1 MFDSKTDKTSILLE
15 FCKNEHDGGSSSSST
30 EVVWGSCLP
39 RIYNFNSASTQLSAI
54 FLLYC
59 IFECPNLKL
68 ISLIDQ
74 GYVRKND
81 KEINKPEKHL
91 RMYWSTIVNVSH
103 APSKVNCALVSFT

>member
-1 MFDSKTDKTSILLE
+1 M
-15 FCKNEHDGGSSSSST
+15 HDGGSSSSST
-30 EVVWGSCLP
+30 EVLACLEFTMAA
-39 RIYNFNSASTQLSAI
+39 RKHAALAFY
-54 FLLYC
+54 LLYR

-91 RMYWSTIVNVSH
+91 RMHWSTIVNVSH